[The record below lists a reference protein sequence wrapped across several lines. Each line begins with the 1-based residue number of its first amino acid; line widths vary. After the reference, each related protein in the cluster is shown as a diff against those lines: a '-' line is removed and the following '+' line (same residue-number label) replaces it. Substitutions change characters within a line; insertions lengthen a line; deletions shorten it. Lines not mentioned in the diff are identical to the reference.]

1 MDIKPNNIYNVD
13 CYKAIKELP
22 DKSIDCIYVD
32 IPYLY
37 DKVSFTSGGVSSSA
51 ISKRKNNNKIEIK
64 DISNG
69 IDYSIFDEFIRIS
82 KHLNLFIWCSRLQL
96 PEIMQ
101 YFIVER
107 DYSWDLLTWCKTN
120 PIPSNGVWLSDIEY
134 CLYFRERGFNV
145 QADNYQYK
153 SKWYISGINQKDKAE
168 FEHPTIKPVELVKRH
183 LENVTQPNDVV
194 LDCFLGSGTTAVAA
208 KELGRQYIGF
218 EIDET
223 YFQIA
228 SDRLRGISQQDRKRM
243 AAGQQTLFDLLD

>member
-1 MDIKPNNIYNVD
+1 
-13 CYKAIKELP
+13 
-22 DKSIDCIYVD
+22 
-32 IPYLY
+32 
-37 DKVSFTSGGVSSSA
+37 
-51 ISKRKNNNKIEIK
+51 
-64 DISNG
+64 
-69 IDYSIFDEFIRIS
+69 
-82 KHLNLFIWCSRLQL
+82 
-96 PEIMQ
+96 MQ

-120 PIPSNGVWLSDIEY
+120 PIPSNDVWLSDIEY

-145 QADNYQYK
+145 KADNYQYK

-168 FEHPTIKPVELVKRH
+168 FEHPTIKPIELVKRH

-218 EIDET
+218 EIDEK

-228 SDRLRGISQQDRKRM
+228 SDRLRGISQTDRKRM